1 MNNTTAKDNNM
12 NNSNISSVTCT
23 ICGTTT
29 ELDMWDTDSDQ
40 WGEWHLEH
48 QGCRDSGNTHTPDN
62 YDQGDTC
69 HECCTEVPNG
79 TRLCSECAWVWDLAR
94 PWN

>member
-12 NNSNISSVTCT
+12 N
-23 ICGTTT
+23 
-29 ELDMWDTDSDQ
+29 D
-40 WGEWHLEH
+40 
-48 QGCRDSGNTHTPDN
+48 THTSDN